1 MRVYRIKAPDG
12 SMLQIQGPEDATDD
26 ELIAVAEEE
35 WSSRQAAAPAPAQ
48 APKSRSIF
56 DAIRNTA
63 TGAVDAVKSGFD
75 RAGEVVDGTF
85 REMVGLGQ
93 RQTPA
98 ASLLNGDPNYV
109 APNPIDVRGAPVRQE
124 VYDDAVRSA
133 QLMDAQGRSAAAKQ
147 PGWRGAVM
155 AKAGGQVDG
164 AKRAGGVVAELGGD
178 VEDKANAYIDQGL
191 SAETARA
198 KATADIMAGSKG
210 KLQFAGESYEEPVA
224 DMALRRSGDI
234 ALSGLQIPPTVIK
247 SVADIGRLFSGDT
260 VGVDTS
266 EWMSKI
272 NKRIQ
277 DKKSTG
283 AKMQAEQFARLMQNE
298 NVGPAGVLGFLAEN
312 PGFAAELAIPA
323 LGSMAVPVGSAKA
336 IAAAANQ
343 FKWFSKLPA
352 AERATKVDELLA
364 ATGIGSNAVMNAAD
378 TFAET
383 KGTLAERYGA
393 AGIAGVGSLAAG
405 RLTGGGAEGALI
417 RGANTG
423 IRGAAERGVGIAK
436 AMGREGFQES
446 GEAASESIGQ
456 QLAET
461 GGVDPRKVLKQ
472 SAVEGALGAGI
483 GGGVDIAMNAAAPT
497 REQIIAREIDQG
509 VANTDFTRA
518 GIEGFANRAITP
530 GTVLTDG
537 RAVDP
542 VVRPARVEE
551 QPTSVMPAEQVAQ
564 MAQQRAAA
572 MAQAE
577 AQREQQKQ
585 AAKQGDQGATAAP
598 VGAGGSRP
606 TPPAAPPS
614 VVAPTTTGPAPVVA
628 PGAIGV
634 ANLPQGN
641 LAQRAAA
648 TLEPT
653 QPIAPAPVQQPAQAT
668 IPEAVA
674 QPVEQQPPLPV
685 FETRGQALAQI
696 TERRL
701 GGFIPVETPEG
712 KWTVGINPKSTEGGV
727 TEPVAKVEEI
737 DQYTPEQRMRDELAV
752 TAFNNGVKARN
763 SQNPAAPEAEA
774 TLDTDPSPVFRV
786 VRGVAQ
792 QLFGLQVVSVEGIK
806 GGDGMAF
813 TVGKRPVAFVRKGAK
828 PEEMTV
834 AVAGHEAYHSLAR
847 ERPDL
852 AAKYQAQLDG
862 LLRHGVVERRRKYEG
877 QSATPEGAAYAAEE
891 VAADVSGSMWLRE
904 DFWRKV
910 AEIDTDLFRGLRY
923 RFMANMA
930 KMLDALGASKM
941 FAKSK
946 SAAGKDRFNLDRL
959 VTDVAAARDLTAQL
973 WAAKAMGKPLTKA
986 EKKIDAQI
994 DSAITRLSAQSVQM
1008 SRDDPYG
1015 KAPNTLMGYPKSKP
1029 AKAFGQSKYRHVEY
1043 VRVAWPD
1050 GQSMVEAMDGL
1061 NKPHAL
1067 ERARRNWTDAT
1078 IESIT
1083 AEQAEAADPGI
1094 VQAVESA
1101 RYKPSETRLSKSEDD
1116 SIGVLAEVAPHPDQ
1130 PVAKQWRD
1138 IPMDKRQAI
1147 TDRVVKRLVQRLGS
1161 LTGMRLTAD
1170 AAKGMYEKEKNPALV
1185 LRAEGATNQELKE
1198 LAAVVGYILDQKSMV
1213 VFDEGNTTSGAQ
1225 ETFVKVVVP
1234 SAMTTAQVESLR
1246 DHILAVDPEIGGD
1259 HTLRDGVIAYGN
1271 FTRFGEN
1278 PISDDE
1284 FHDRLDA
1291 AIASFEWDG
1300 EAISTRRTRFYSELL
1315 WPGSRDE
1322 YLKDTPYGKSDSGSN
1337 EAGRD
1342 GVRRGRWSGDR
1353 GLVER
1358 IAAEII
1364 SFRNG
1369 WIDAERP
1376 LPRLAQGAGD
1386 QTPGELRSSNGPI
1399 GPVSSEYGVAK
1410 EGSVGVTGYHY
1421 SQQRRAVLNTSM
1433 YGSGLKGGER
1443 DRLNGADAR
1452 LKSRGFFYVAGP
1464 NGVQPESG
1472 VGGSLHGVKL
1482 NNLYDAAADPLGL
1495 IKQGGGANAWE
1506 LRIIEAGFDGYFNP
1520 TTLPTPVAVLLGPH
1534 AVKVDYLGQHGK
1546 LTPDGTR
1553 LSRDSEDWSNWDGE
1567 DAFARLPYDGDIE
1580 KIDMDAAGLE
1590 IKDKDKLNDELDDA
1604 MGQRRSPRPGSMVM
1618 EASPSDVRA
1627 AGLMMESAFPQLD
1640 YKPNGNAKVARV
1652 VADGM
1657 TYSFNIDPYG
1667 IDGDAW
1673 TARPSQPSGEIGNAL
1688 RLANVNEAL
1697 AEAYNQRAA
1706 ASIVL
1711 HAQGYDLLR
1720 QTDRKQQA
1728 RLLAAWKALAKKPQA
1743 FEFKAEIPDPIFK
1756 PGRFTGASFVA
1767 RAQEIAD
1774 STLEGAKYQLKV
1786 SVVNTRRLED
1796 VDYTNRNHEGLN
1808 FQVVGTNDR
1817 GQIELLS
1824 NGRQAVFHAIGLSK
1838 GSGAGKGFYQVAA
1851 RVAKE
1856 YGLEVL
1862 ADPAGLTGINTYRR
1876 TEQMLSAALRGNDIM
1891 RPGYGQRIYGWE
1903 PGKSKAAKDN
1913 NLIRLALANARN
1925 AKEAVPFAD
1934 RLRYDLATGQ
1944 FTADGLSAEEEVA
1957 NILRNQDVR
1966 AMSVSRSTL
1975 ARAAITFE
1983 ALEGEVAIPDSIS
1996 SPVLYSRD
2004 EDYTP
2009 LESLAADDYKAAEGK
2024 AVELDDGER
2033 TVRIDAAELLRD
2045 LRTRAEQARQLM
2057 DCLA

>member
-1 MRVYRIKAPDG
+1 MVPGR
-12 SMLQIQGPEDATDD
+12 
-26 ELIAVAEEE
+26 
-35 WSSRQAAAPAPAQ
+35 AAPAPE
-48 APKSRSIF
+48 AP
-56 DAIRNTA
+56 
-63 TGAVDAVKSGFD
+63 
-75 RAGEVVDGTF
+75 
-85 REMVGLGQ
+85 
-93 RQTPA
+93 
-98 ASLLNGDPNYV
+98 
-109 APNPIDVRGAPVRQE
+109 APVRGGLGGQTLGQIAVAKLARAPAPAPQEPRPYASRQEALDDAANFIDEGQSPQE
-124 VYDDAVRSA
+124 VFKAFAGLGLKPEEIVAEGKRRGADWVNPKTYTQDRPVAEGQISAGREKGALRTVGDSLIRAKESIGQTADVLASEAGLLPQEALADRIARRERSRRTA
-133 QLMDAQGRSAAAKQ
+133 QVEFSTAEEMQAIQQAGKEGWGDLFQAMGANPVGTFTMLADSVLQSTPMIGAALVGSLVGPGGTAAAAGSASAATEYANTLIDSLSQAGMDPRNPSEVLRFLRDDKL
-147 PGWRGAVM
+147 M
-155 AKAGGQVDG
+155 AKARESGVKRGLTIG
-164 AKRAGGVVAELGGD
+164 AFDA
-178 VEDKANAYIDQGL
+178 L
-191 SAETARA
+191 SAGVAGRFITPVLEAA
-198 KATADIMAGSKG
+198 EAGS
-210 KLQFAGESYEEPVA
+210 LAGR
-224 DMALRRSGDI
+224 D
-234 ALSGLQIPPTVIK
+234 
-247 SVADIGRLFSGDT
+247 
-260 VGVDTS
+260 
-266 EWMSKI
+266 
-272 NKRIQ
+272 
-277 DKKSTG
+277 
-283 AKMQAEQFARLMQNE
+283 
-298 NVGPAGVLGFLAEN
+298 
-312 PGFAAELAIPA
+312 
-323 LGSMAVPVGSAKA
+323 
-336 IAAAANQ
+336 
-343 FKWFSKLPA
+343 
-352 AERATKVDELLA
+352 LL
-364 ATGIGSNAVMNAAD
+364 
-378 TFAET
+378 
-383 KGTLAERYGA
+383 KA
-393 AGIAGVGSLAAG
+393 AGIASTKEAGVQVGSGAGGESLAQIADKG
-405 RLTGGGAEGALI
+405 KIDDRASIAMEAFAE
-417 RGANTG
+417 
-423 IRGAAERGVGIAK
+423 VP
-436 AMGREGFQES
+436 
-446 GEAASESIGQ
+446 
-456 QLAET
+456 
-461 GGVDPRKVLKQ
+461 GGVAEVGGNARTAMQRTP
-472 SAVEGALGAGI
+472 AAL
-483 GGGVDIAMNAAAPT
+483 
-497 REQIIAREIDQG
+497 IAREIDQG
-509 VANTDFTRA
+509 VANTEFTRA

-530 GTVLTDG
+530 GTVLTDA
-537 RAVDP
+537 RAVEP
-542 VVRPARVEE
+542 ALRPPKVEE
-551 QPTSVMPAEQVAQ
+551 QPTSVLPAEQVAQ

-614 VVAPTTTGPAPVVA
+614 VVAPAATGPAPVVA
-628 PGAIGV
+628 PDAIGV

-648 TLEPT
+648 TLEPA
-653 QPIAPAPVQQPAQAT
+653 QPIAAVPAQQPAQAT

-727 TEPVAKVEEI
+727 TEPVAKVEEM
-737 DQYTPEQRMRDELAV
+737 DLYTPEQRMRDELAV

-774 TLDTDPSPVFRV
+774 TLDADPSPVFRA

-806 GGDGMAF
+806 GGDGLAF

-834 AVAGHEAYHSLAR
+834 AVAGHEAYHSLSR

-852 AAKYQAQLDG
+852 AQKYQGQLES
-862 LLRHGVVERRRKYEG
+862 LLRAGVVERRRKYEG
-877 QSATPEGAAYAAEE
+877 QAATPEGTAYAAEE

-1008 SRDDPYG
+1008 SRDEPYG

-1078 IESIT
+1078 IEPIT
-1083 AEQAEAADPGI
+1083 AEHAEAADPGI

-1101 RYKPSETRLSKSEDD
+1101 RYKPSEARLSKSEDD

-1161 LTGMRLTAD
+1161 LTGMRLTVD

-1213 VFDEGNTTSGAQ
+1213 VFDEENTTSGAQ

-1234 SAMTTAQVESLR
+1234 GAMTTAQVESLR
-1246 DHILAVDPEIGGD
+1246 DHILAVDPAIGGD
-1259 HTLRDGVIAYGN
+1259 HTLRDGAIAYGN

-1291 AIASFEWDG
+1291 AITSFEWDG
-1300 EAISTRRTRFYSELL
+1300 EAISTRRARFYSELL

-1322 YLKDTPYGKSDSGSN
+1322 YLKETPYGKSDSGSN

-1358 IAAEII
+1358 IAGEIT

-1376 LPRLAQGAGD
+1376 LPRLGQGAGA
-1386 QTPGELRSSNGPI
+1386 QAPGELRSSNGPI

-1421 SQQRRAVLNTSM
+1421 SQQRRAGLNTSM

-1534 AVKVDYLGQHGK
+1534 SVKVDYLGQHGK
-1546 LTPDGTR
+1546 LTPDGMR
-1553 LSRDSEDWSNWDGE
+1553 LSRDFDKDDYNPV
-1567 DAFARLPYDGDIE
+1567 FYGDVDDV
-1580 KIDMDAAGLE
+1580 IDMDAANLE
-1590 IKDKDKLNDELDDA
+1590 IEDKDALNDELDEA
-1604 MGQRRSPRPGSMVM
+1604 MGQRRSPRSGTTVM
-1618 EASPSDVRA
+1618 EAAPSSVRA
-1627 AGLMMESAFPQLD
+1627 AGLMMESVLPQISYMQD
-1640 YKPNGNAKVARV
+1640 GSGKIARV
-1652 VADGM
+1652 QADGRE
-1657 TYSFNIDPYG
+1657 YIFKVSPFG
-1667 IDGDAW
+1667 FDGTW
-1673 TARPSQPSGEIGNAL
+1673 TAIPDQPRGELGEAL
-1688 RLANVNEAL
+1688 RLNNVSEEMAT
-1697 AEAYNQRAA
+1697 AYNQRAA
-1706 ASIVL
+1706 ASITL
-1711 HAQGYDLLR
+1711 HAEGYDLLK
-1720 QTDRKQQA
+1720 QIDRKKQA
-1728 RLLAAWKALAKKPQA
+1728 RVAGAWKKLAKSPGA
-1743 FEFKAEIPDPIFK
+1743 FEFDGEVPAPAFK
-1756 PGRFTGASFVA
+1756 PGRFTGAAFVA
-1767 RAQEIAD
+1767 RAQEISDRLLAGSKFRFD
-1774 STLEGAKYQLKV
+1774 VEAQGNMLGF
-1786 SVVNTRRLED
+1786 VVRDDPNSEAAIELD
-1796 VDYTNRNHEGLN
+1796 
-1808 FQVVGTNDR
+1808 NDR
-1817 GQIELLS
+1817 RTPRIIL
-1824 NGRQAVFHAIGLSK
+1824 HAIGLNR
-1838 GSGAGKGFYQVAA
+1838 GSGAGKAFYQVAA
-1851 RVAKE
+1851 QVAKE
-1856 YGLEVL
+1856 FGADIV
-1862 ADPAGLTGINTYRR
+1862 ADPQGLTAVNTYRR
-1876 TEQMLSAALRGNDIM
+1876 TEQMLSAALRSDDSSVIK
-1891 RPGYGQRIYGWE
+1891 PGFGQRIYGFE

-1913 NLIRLALANARN
+1913 NLVRLALANARN

-1983 ALEGEVAIPDSIS
+1983 ALEGEVAIPESIA

-2004 EDYTP
+2004 EDYVP
-2009 LESLAADDYKAAEGK
+2009 AESLADDDYSKVSGLQI
-2024 AVELDDGER
+2024 ELGQGPEATR
-2033 TVRIDAAELLRD
+2033 VDAAEKLRD
-2045 LRTRAEQARQLM
+2045 ARERAEKARLIA
-2057 DCLA
+2057 DCVA